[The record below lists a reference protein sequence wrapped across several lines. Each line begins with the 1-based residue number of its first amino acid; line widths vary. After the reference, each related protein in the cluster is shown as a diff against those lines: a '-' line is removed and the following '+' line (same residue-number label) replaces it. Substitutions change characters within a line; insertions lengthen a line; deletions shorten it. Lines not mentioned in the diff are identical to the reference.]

1 MKVVEG
7 TAKKLKC
14 RPKIYHQCVFKT
26 FLGEEAMYEL
36 KKTKEIGQTINR
48 DDLTYKTGNKKKDK
62 TYDFDRIKTMRCF
75 GREI

>member
-1 MKVVEG
+1 MKVQ
-7 TAKKLKC
+7 
-14 RPKIYHQCVFKT
+14 PKNLNAGQKFITNVFSKT